1 MSDKLTTEK
10 AEAAA
15 RSAGAA
21 EVLTVEF
28 DASSTIGVA
37 ITVQIGFSSR
47 NFAKRFSQDKA
58 PEDVFDWVS
67 DVFEREIAR

>member
-21 EVLTVEF
+21 SGNTVYF
-28 DASSTIGVA
+28 DASETIGVA
-37 ITVQIGFSSR
+37 IRCGDR
-47 NFAKRFSQDKA
+47 NFAKRFETTDSA
-58 PEDVFDWVS
+58 EDVFDWVS
-67 DVFEREIAR
+67 SVFEREAAR

>member
-15 RSAGAA
+15 RFAGAGC
-21 EVLTVEF
+21 VVTVDFE
-28 DASSTIGVA
+28 ASKTIGVA
-37 ITVQIGFSSR
+37 ITVQTGYGGR
-47 NFAKRFSQDKA
+47 NFAKRFSQEKT

-67 DVFEREIAR
+67 DVFEREVSR

>member
-15 RSAGAA
+15 RSAGAV

-37 ITVQIGFSSR
+37 ITVPSGGFSTR
-47 NFAKRFSQDKA
+47 NYAERFGQDKA

-67 DVFEREIAR
+67 SVFERVFA

>member
-15 RSAGAA
+15 RSAGATKVWA
-21 EVLTVEF
+21 VDF

-37 ITVQIGFSSR
+37 MTVQTNCGSR
-47 NFAKRFSQDKA
+47 NFANRFSQDKA

-67 DVFEREIAR
+67 DVFEREATR